1 MNNNKLF
8 AAFYCE
14 AYEGPSFLGVYSTYE
29 LGVQACLEMSG
40 SSAVTLDELNGERER
55 EEEYKVVEVSL
66 NKGFDCC
73 RLYQKE

>member
-1 MNNNKLF
+1 MNNKMF

-14 AYEGPSFLGVYSTYE
+14 AYEGPSFLGVYSSYE
-29 LGVQACLEMSG
+29 LGVKACLEVSG
-40 SSAVTLDELNGERER
+40 SSAVTLDELNGERDCV
-55 EEEYKVVEVSL
+55 EYKVVEVSL